1 MKPMKNRSSRQHSA
15 ECNDEN
21 ISKIQSFYQAV
32 NYVLLQ
38 QLQVNL
44 FQTQIDQMRK
54 ITTFK
59 DIKLSQK
66 LRKKGNTMYELKNNG
81 YINSTIT
88 CYTSSIACA
97 PVGSTELSLAYAN
110 RSAVL
115 FKARLYEDCL
125 LDIERAIKAGY
136 PDNLKAKLFLR
147 QSFCFRVLKQNS
159 TIESSISLANVFQW
173 LPNMIDQKENLII
186 AKNMINNYSKIT
198 KKLGKSRVI
207 FDCVKYFPTVLN
219 DNPKIHG
226 ASDAVTLKITNENKQ
241 CVIATRDIDPGEFIF
256 AEQSFARIIEE
267 DKRHK
272 FCWHCSAE
280 CFAGVPCERC
290 QNVIFC
296 SSTCRDAAAK
306 EYHDIECPVLN
317 ILVGMKTS
325 IVYQFAAKI
334 FIKMFKRFK
343 CLTEFKDY
351 VNNIELSAS
360 KVKKPDDKF
369 DGSQY
374 ETFHNL
380 ECSLTDTIDCS
391 VAPARMSLGIAL
403 IFAFYT
409 DIFGKKLTLKRFLQ
423 NKWVVFV
430 GGLILKYSF
439 ILRFHMFHHIHSVFP
454 LNKII
459 KHSCDFN
466 VAMNHFNS
474 TASLFAIKPIK
485 KGQQISIVKGLYY
498 FYNTKAERQDSLSN
512 LMTNCQCIACKNNWP
527 IIEDM
532 KLCREII
539 PAEQY
544 NRLLFRNYLVDKVLK
559 EENKQEAFKIIK
571 EITEMIK
578 IFHKKLPEN
587 IPYRELVSLQIT
599 LLNTFEFLTEPTV
612 LND

>member
-198 KKLGKSRVI
+198 KKL
-207 FDCVKYFPTVLN
+207 
-219 DNPKIHG
+219 
-226 ASDAVTLKITNENKQ
+226 
-241 CVIATRDIDPGEFIF
+241 
-256 AEQSFARIIEE
+256 
-267 DKRHK
+267 
-272 FCWHCSAE
+272 
-280 CFAGVPCERC
+280 
-290 QNVIFC
+290 
-296 SSTCRDAAAK
+296 
-306 EYHDIECPVLN
+306 
-317 ILVGMKTS
+317 VGMKTS

-351 VNNIELSAS
+351 VNNIELS
-360 KVKKPDDKF
+360 VKKPDDKF